1 MDNWMKPLYS
11 SPGNNNNNNN
21 FIITIIIFCAVI
33 KIKNTHV

>member
-11 SPGNNNNNNN
+11 SPGNNNNNN